1 MSYAGTAGYKRNSW
15 MRGNGPCSM
24 RGELKRGISMEKKVL
39 NRKVRRASRMDLK
52 NSEYKKICSTLK
64 MVHFT

>member
-24 RGELKRGISMEKKVL
+24 RGELKRGISMGKKVL
-39 NRKVRRASRMDLK
+39 NRKVRRASRYAG
-52 NSEYKKICSTLK
+52 S
-64 MVHFT
+64 